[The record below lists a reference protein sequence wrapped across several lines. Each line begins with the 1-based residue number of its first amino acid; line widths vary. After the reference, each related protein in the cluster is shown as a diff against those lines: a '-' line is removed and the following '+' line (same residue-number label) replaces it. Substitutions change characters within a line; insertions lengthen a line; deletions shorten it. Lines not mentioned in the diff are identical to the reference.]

1 MSRNPTSF
9 FLPSTFEERGAVAPF
24 TTPSLAMSRVRPDDR
39 HGLVLMMPNMG
50 GGDGAYVV
58 PWGAVSDIV
67 SMSVHD
73 RALHETVLED
83 HAVTPDAMR
92 IASLKVAK
100 TGLAGPRAAHAA
112 RKQLDAE
119 DDQYVETNFLLVVA
133 LLTSLGVSSRELFT
147 LQPDTDAWR
156 DLVRGMLH
164 SGGQQLGIDLNT
176 VYGRLG
182 KMARILTPTGLKASR
197 QEGRLRLL
205 MNRLVHFRDDL
216 KAWSEQD
223 VSDAAPYAEF
233 ASEVADFTVRIASRT
248 FESLDASMR
257 DIPGVI
263 GQWGD
268 QVGVATAA
276 AARISWLLDGWEYI
290 LAIWA
295 QVADAHT
302 IDKRE
307 AVSRLKLIL
316 PIIPRDEM
324 DGDEEAR
331 RRRQS
336 LTGHKRMKAMV
347 NWRTG
352 ELDDELAGR
361 IADMKIKAA
370 EAASGLDKGP
380 AKDPKL
386 AADIAAE
393 IDQLE
398 MLSRHESVRLKLIEG
413 AGQMSIN
420 YDLEAI
426 IQQEDLK
433 AAASEIMSKPVRA
446 AASGS
451 AMARA

>member
-100 TGLAGPRAAHAA
+100 TGLAGPRAAYAA
-112 RKQLDAE
+112 KQQLEAE
-119 DDQYVETNFLLVVA
+119 DEQYVETNFLLVVA
-133 LLTSLGVSSRELFT
+133 LLTSLGMSSRELFT
-147 LQPDTDAWR
+147 LQPDSDAWR
-156 DLVRGMLH
+156 NLVRSMLH
-164 SGGQQLGIDLNT
+164 SGGQQLGIDLPT
-176 VYGRLG
+176 VYDRLG
-182 KMARILTPTGLKASR
+182 KMARILTPIGLKVSR
-197 QEGRLRLL
+197 QDGRLRLL
-205 MNRLVHFRDDL
+205 MNKLIDFRDAL
-216 KAWSEQD
+216 KAWGAQD
-223 VSDAAPYAEF
+223 VSDAAPYAAF
-233 ASEVADFTVRIASRT
+233 ASEVADFTVRIAGRT
-248 FESLDASMR
+248 FASLDASMR
-257 DIPGVI
+257 DIPNVI

-268 QVGVATAA
+268 QVQVATAA
-276 AARISWLLDGWEYI
+276 AARISWLLDGWDYI

-295 QVADAHT
+295 RVEDAQA
-302 IDKRE
+302 IEKRE
-307 AVSRLKLIL
+307 AVSQLKLVL
-316 PIIPRDEM
+316 PIVPRDEM
-324 DGDEEAR
+324 DADEEAR
-331 RRRQS
+331 KRRQS

-370 EAASGLDKGP
+370 EIAAGLHRGP
-380 AKDPKL
+380 IKDPKL

-426 IQQEDLK
+426 TQQEDLK
-433 AAASEIMSKPVRA
+433 AAAGAIAAPPVRT
-446 AASGS
+446 ASPRPV
-451 AMARA
+451 MAGA

>member
-1 MSRNPTSF
+1 
-9 FLPSTFEERGAVAPF
+9 
-24 TTPSLAMSRVRPDDR
+24 
-39 HGLVLMMPNMG
+39 MPNMG

-58 PWGAVSDIV
+58 PWAAVGDVV

-92 IASLKVAK
+92 VASLKVAQ
-100 TGLAGPRAAHAA
+100 TGLAGPRAAYAA
-112 RKQLDAE
+112 RAQLAAE
-119 DDQYVETNFLLVVA
+119 EEHYVETNFLLVVA
-133 LLTSLGVSSRELFT
+133 LLTSLGMSSRQLFM
-147 LQPDTDAWR
+147 LQPDSDAWR
-156 DLVRGMLH
+156 GLVRSMLH
-164 SGGQQLGIDLNT
+164 SGGQKLGIDLNT
-176 VYGRLG
+176 VYERLG
-182 KMARILTPTGLKASR
+182 KLARILTPIGLKASR
-197 QEGRLRLL
+197 QDGRLRVL
-205 MNRLVHFRDDL
+205 MNKLVSFRDDM
-216 KAWSEQD
+216 KVWGERD

-248 FESLDASMR
+248 FESLDNSMR
-257 DIPGVI
+257 DIPSVI
-263 GQWGD
+263 GQWGE
-268 QVGVATAA
+268 QVKIATSA

-295 QVADAHT
+295 RAADAST
-302 IDKRE
+302 ADQRE
-307 AVSRLKLIL
+307 AVSQLKLIL
-316 PIIPRDEM
+316 PIVPRDEM
-324 DGDEEAR
+324 DADEEAR
-331 RRRQS
+331 KRRQS

-361 IADMKIKAA
+361 IAEMKIKAA
-370 EAASGLDKGP
+370 EAAAGLGKGP

-386 AADIAAE
+386 ADDIAAE

-426 IQQEDLK
+426 AEQEELK
-433 AAASEIMSKPVRA
+433 ADAGEILAKARA
-446 AASGS
+446 VPKA
-451 AMARA
+451 AMASA

>member
-1 MSRNPTSF
+1 MSKNPTSV
-9 FLPSTFEERGAVAPF
+9 FLPSTFEERGAIAPF

-58 PWGAVSDIV
+58 PWGAVTDVV

-112 RKQLDAE
+112 KKQLQE
-119 DDQYVETNFLLVVA
+119 EEEQYVETNFLLVVA
-133 LLTSLGVSSRELFT
+133 LLSSLGMSSRELFT
-147 LQPDTDAWR
+147 LQPDSDAWR
-156 DLVRGMLH
+156 NLVRGMLH
-164 SGGQQLGIDLNT
+164 SGGEQLGIDLAT
-176 VYGRLG
+176 VYERLG
-182 KMARILTPTGLKASR
+182 KMARILTPIGLKASR

-205 MNRLVHFRDDL
+205 MNKLVKFRDDL
-216 KAWSEQD
+216 KAWGEQD

-233 ASEVADFTVRIASRT
+233 ASEVADFTVRIAGRT
-248 FESLDASMR
+248 FESLDDSMR
-257 DIPGVI
+257 DIPTVI

-268 QVGVATAA
+268 QVKVAQAA
-276 AARISWLLDGWEYI
+276 AARISWLLDGWDYI

-295 QVADAHT
+295 RVADAHA
-302 IDKRE
+302 IEKRE
-307 AVSRLKLIL
+307 AVSQLKLVL

-324 DGDEEAR
+324 DADEEAR
-331 RRRQS
+331 KRRQS
-336 LTGHKRMKAMV
+336 LTGTKRMKAMV

-361 IADMKIKAA
+361 IAEMKIKAA
-370 EAASGLDKGP
+370 EVASGLHKGP
-380 AKDPKL
+380 VKDATL

-426 IQQEDLK
+426 TRQEALK
-433 AAASEIMSKPVRA
+433 ATAGELLSLPVRA
-446 AASGS
+446 QAQAQ
-451 AMARA
+451 ATA

>member
-100 TGLAGPRAAHAA
+100 TGLAGPRAAYAA
-112 RKQLDAE
+112 KKQLEAE
-119 DDQYVETNFLLVVA
+119 DEQYVETNFLLVVA
-133 LLTSLGVSSRELFT
+133 LLTSLGMSSRELFT
-147 LQPDTDAWR
+147 LQPDSDAWR
-156 DLVRGMLH
+156 NLVRGMLH
-164 SGGQQLGIDLNT
+164 SGGQQLGIDLAT
-176 VYGRLG
+176 VYQRLG
-182 KMARILTPTGLKASR
+182 KMARILTPIGLKASR
-197 QEGRLRLL
+197 QDGRLRLL
-205 MNRLVHFRDDL
+205 MNKLVDFRDDL
-216 KAWSEQD
+216 KAWGARD

-233 ASEVADFTVRIASRT
+233 ASEVADFTLRIAGRT

-257 DIPGVI
+257 DIPNVI
-263 GQWGD
+263 GQWVD
-268 QVGVATAA
+268 QVQVATAA
-276 AARISWLLDGWEYI
+276 AARISWLLDGWDYI

-295 QVADAHT
+295 RVEDAHA
-302 IDKRE
+302 IDQRE
-307 AVSRLKLIL
+307 AVSQLKLVL
-316 PIIPRDEM
+316 PIVPRDEM
-324 DGDEEAR
+324 DADEEAR
-331 RRRQS
+331 KRRQS

-370 EAASGLDKGP
+370 EIASGLHRGP
-380 AKDPKL
+380 VKDPKL

-413 AGQMSIN
+413 AGRMNIN
-420 YDLEAI
+420 YDLDAI
-426 IQQEDLK
+426 TRQEDLK
-433 AAASEIMSKPVRA
+433 AAAGGIVAPPVRA
-446 AASGS
+446 ASPRG

>member
-100 TGLAGPRAAHAA
+100 TGLAGPRAAYAA
-112 RKQLDAE
+112 KKQLEAE
-119 DDQYVETNFLLVVA
+119 DEQYVETNFLLVVA
-133 LLTSLGVSSRELFT
+133 LLTSLGMSSRELFT
-147 LQPDTDAWR
+147 LQPDSDAWR
-156 DLVRGMLH
+156 NLVRGMLH
-164 SGGQQLGIDLNT
+164 SGGQQLGIDLAT
-176 VYGRLG
+176 VYQRLG
-182 KMARILTPTGLKASR
+182 KMARILTPIGLKASR
-197 QEGRLRLL
+197 QDGRLRLL
-205 MNRLVHFRDDL
+205 MNKLVDFRDDL
-216 KAWSEQD
+216 KAWGARD

-233 ASEVADFTVRIASRT
+233 ASEVADFTLRIAGRT

-257 DIPGVI
+257 DIPTVI
-263 GQWGD
+263 GQWGA
-268 QVGVATAA
+268 QVQVATAA
-276 AARISWLLDGWEYI
+276 AARISWLLDGWDYI

-295 QVADAHT
+295 RVEDAHA
-302 IDKRE
+302 IDQRE
-307 AVSRLKLIL
+307 AVSQLKLVL
-316 PIIPRDEM
+316 PIVPRDEM
-324 DGDEEAR
+324 DADEEAR
-331 RRRQS
+331 KRRQS

-370 EAASGLDKGP
+370 EIASGLHRGP
-380 AKDPKL
+380 VKDPKL

-413 AGQMSIN
+413 AGRMNIN
-420 YDLEAI
+420 YDLDAI
-426 IQQEDLK
+426 TRQEDLK
-433 AAASEIMSKPVRA
+433 AAAGGIVAPPVRA
-446 AASGS
+446 ASPRG

>member
-1 MSRNPTSF
+1 MSKNPTSV

-58 PWGAVSDIV
+58 PWGAVADLV

-112 RKQLDAE
+112 KAQLAAE
-119 DDQYVETNFLLVVA
+119 EEQYVETNFLLVVA
-133 LLTSLGVSSRELFT
+133 LLTSLGMSSRELFT
-147 LQPDTDAWR
+147 LQPDSDAWR
-156 DLVRGMLH
+156 NLVRGMLH
-164 SGGQQLGIDLNT
+164 SGGQKLGIDLNT
-176 VYGRLG
+176 VYDRLG
-182 KMARILTPTGLKASR
+182 KMARILTPIGLKVSR
-197 QEGRLRLL
+197 QEGRLRVL
-205 MNRLVHFRDDL
+205 MNRLVQFRDEL

-223 VSDAAPYAEF
+223 VSDSAAYAEF
-233 ASEVADFTVRIASRT
+233 ASEVADFTVRIANRT
-248 FESLDASMR
+248 FESLDDTMR
-257 DIPGVI
+257 DIPAVI
-263 GQWGD
+263 GQWGE
-268 QVGVATAA
+268 QVKIAQNA

-295 QVADAHT
+295 RVADAHA
-302 IDKRE
+302 IEKRE
-307 AVSRLKLIL
+307 AVSQLKMVL
-316 PIIPRDEM
+316 PIVPRDEM
-324 DGDEEAR
+324 DADEEAR
-331 RRRQS
+331 KRRQS
-336 LTGHKRMKAMV
+336 LTGTKRMKAMV

-352 ELDDELAGR
+352 EIDDELAAR

-370 EAASGLDKGP
+370 ELASGIKGP
-380 AKDPKL
+380 AKDPTL
-386 AADIAAE
+386 AADIEAE

-413 AGQMSIN
+413 AGQMNIN
-420 YDLEAI
+420 YDLESI
-426 IQQEDLK
+426 TRQEDLK
-433 AAASEIMSKPVRA
+433 AAANEIIARPVRA
-446 AASGS
+446 Q
-451 AMARA
+451 AMAQA